1 MARPASGNAKG
12 TFNLSGHTFVTVYD
26 FMGQKLGLKG
36 SDLAIYARIF
46 GFHQAGRNFYESKSS
61 TASFFGISDR
71 AVFDAVSRLKAKGLI
86 DEVAPCPEAMEIGSK
101 CYRPAYGPLAEAG
114 VLPNRFEEA
123 SDEGISPPEGT
134 SGGGWGAHEES
145 SDQRPGMSEES
156 SEPHMND
163 VHPIS
168 KTDNRFFE

>member
-1 MARPASGNAKG
+1 MTRPASGNAKG

-114 VLPNRFEEA
+114 VLPNRSEEA
-123 SDEGISPPEGT
+123 SDEGVSPPEGT
-134 SGGGWGAHEES
+134 SGEGWGAHEES
-145 SDQRPGMSEES
+145 SDRSPGMSEEG

-168 KTDNRFFE
+168 KTDNRFYE

>member
-71 AVFDAVSRLKAKGLI
+71 AVFDAVSRLKARGLI
-86 DEVAPCPEAMEIGSK
+86 DEVAPCPEAMGIGSK
-101 CYRPAYGPLAEAG
+101 CYRPAYEPLAEAG
-114 VLPNRFEEA
+114 VLPNRSEEA
-123 SDEGISPPEGT
+123 SNESVSPPEGT
-134 SGGGWGAHEES
+134 SGEGWGAHEES
-145 SDQRPGMSEES
+145 SDQRPGTSEEG